1 MQKYAVAD
9 IARQHIH
16 MLPHTELVLAHWIIV
31 VIAWSK
37 ASPVADV
44 RLQLWES
51 PVLYVSQG
59 GQDMNI
65 CKNYPIVGVFFIT
78 IFYPYVAL
86 AVCKPTGTS
95 CSACT
100 TYRCN
105 SGYYGTALSA
115 SRGCTRCPTNATCA
129 GGNNSTFVCNTGY
142 YKNGSES
149 VIWHNIWQWRNNNNT
164 MLHPVWNQRQWFYW
178 SIRIHWYIL

>member
-1 MQKYAVAD
+1 MSVCSYGKALSC
-9 IARQHIH
+9 
-16 MLPHTELVLAHWIIV
+16 MLV
-31 VIAWSK
+31 K
-37 ASPVADV
+37 G
-44 RLQLWES
+44 
-51 PVLYVSQG
+51 G

-65 CKNYPIVGVFFIT
+65 CKNYPIVGVLFIT

-86 AVCKPTGTS
+86 AVCNPSGTS

-142 YKNGSES
+142 YKNGSECAKCPS
-149 VIWHNIWQWRNNNNT
+149 SGTTSGNGATTITQCYIPSGTKGSDSTGQYEYIGNC
-164 MLHPVWNQRQWFYW
+164 Y
-178 SIRIHWYIL
+178 YIL